1 MKLSYALRPA
11 DFVATLRL
19 QTRPVFL
26 AAIWAGV
33 IFGAALLGNVSGGG
47 SLLAPYWLVPAMV
60 LGAVLGGVI
69 LACFWWAVV
78 IPVLARRF
86 QRQNSKLYPAG
97 DMTLDAE
104 GIQFVSP
111 IGTAR
116 LGWSDF
122 QGFRENRKLFLLE
135 ASRSVGI
142 PISKIPLRPEQIDQ
156 VRDFIAA
163 KLRRL

>member
-1 MKLSYALRPA
+1 MLLVGGYHPGAGSAFPA
-11 DFVATLRL
+11 A
-19 QTRPVFL
+19 
-26 AAIWAGV
+26 
-33 IFGAALLGNVSGGG
+33 
-47 SLLAPYWLVPAMV
+47 
-60 LGAVLGGVI
+60 
-69 LACFWWAVV
+69 
-78 IPVLARRF
+78 
-86 QRQNSKLYPAG
+86 NSKLYPAG

-104 GIQFVSP
+104 GIQLVSP

-122 QGFRENRKLFLLE
+122 QGFRETRKLFLLE

-156 VRDFIAA
+156 VRNLIAA